1 MEKDK
6 DLLLKKK
13 TFKIIEI
20 KINLFI
26 YILI

>member
-13 TFKIIEI
+13 IFKIIEI